1 MSVMNVTIIPQRII
15 ARVIGPGINTTAV
28 INRAG
33 AARLVLVGT
42 QGVAGAASAGVDFA
56 FLTASTT
63 WTINHNLGVYPSVQ
77 LRSLGHVVFAGDV
90 QHPSVNQA
98 VVTFVSPF
106 AGYARVT

>member
-1 MSVMNVTIIPQRII
+1 MIASVTTRRYVAQLASGNRRINI
-15 ARVIGPGINTTAV
+15 DRPGAPVVRVIGV
-28 INRAG
+28 
-33 AARLVLVGT
+33 
-42 QGVAGAASAGVDFA
+42 QGPPGAASAGIDFP

-63 WTINHNLGVYPSVQ
+63 WTINHNLGIRPAVQ